1 MAENRQAKTNAQ
13 GKKSFGNKANSNDK
27 EIVVKDGHK
36 TIVTKGEKVTVFW
49 KGMEVTDSTHSR
61 PRVGKTLKDRLANAQ
76 RRNADN
82 KASRAQWQGD
92 NRASIS
98 NFPFNSCN
106 GKRNRTVVTGKG
118 NERVTISY
126 KASGK

>member
-1 MAENRQAKTNAQ
+1 MADNRQAKTNNQ
-13 GKKSFGNKANSNDK
+13 GKKSFGGKQS
-27 EIVVKDGHK
+27 EIIVQTNGHK
-36 TIVTKGEKVTVFW
+36 RTEINPKTGETKVFW
-49 KGMEVTDSTHSR
+49 KDMLVTPETHSR

-92 NRASIS
+92 NRASVS

-118 NERVTISY
+118 NERITISY
-126 KASGK
+126 KAGSK